1 MKTILLSA
9 LILISIDSIY
19 KKLVRKTHFNYSPL
33 QMNIQGALLYVFS
46 RWIKLFYSSCS
57 QQSNGCFYTWIGYLW
72 RI

>member
-9 LILISIDSIY
+9 LILISIDSI
-19 KKLVRKTHFNYSPL
+19 KTCSQNTFQLFTFTNEYTRCPT
-33 QMNIQGALLYVFS
+33 IFS
-46 RWIKLFYSSCS
+46 RRIKLFYSSCS